1 MKIEEE
7 KKIFNNINKTLDKQF
22 SPRGKQIFFVLIGLA
37 IAALIFVVITFMLP
51 KKQSQNLEVSNLPEI
66 ENVDVQA
73 AEEPNNT
80 VETDIIDIEKTA
92 DKMVSL
98 TVEDYGRANPFLP
111 EHEVVV
117 KIVSNPYGNNL
128 IAPPESI
135 VSGSEASKVMET
147 KISGIMYDASSPS
160 AILNIEGEDY
170 LVRAGDY
177 INNYKVLAISKDL
190 VTVQL
195 GSNVYKAKVG
205 EVIQEGEINYNNVY
219 NLEQKYGGAK
229 NSRSSYEK

>member
-7 KKIFNNINKTLDKQF
+7 KKIFNNINKALDKQF

-177 INNYKVLAISKDL
+177 IYNSKSLDI
-190 VTVQL
+190 
-195 GSNVYKAKVG
+195 AKT
-205 EVIQEGEINYNNVY
+205 
-219 NLEQKYGGAK
+219 L
-229 NSRSSYEK
+229 

>member
-7 KKIFNNINKTLDKQF
+7 KKIFNNINKALDKQF
-22 SPRGKQIFFVLIGLA
+22 SPRGKQIFFVLIVLA

-92 DKMVSL
+92 DKRVSL

-111 EHEVVV
+111 EHEVVL

-219 NLEQKYGGAK
+219 NLEQKFGGAK

>member
-219 NLEQKYGGAK
+219 NLEQKFGGAK

>member
-147 KISGIMYDASSPS
+147 KISGIMYDANSPS

-219 NLEQKYGGAK
+219 NLEQKFGGAK